1 MMQPILPDVL
11 QPNLRVV
18 FCGTAAGSKSA
29 RVRGY
34 YAGPGNYFWPILYKI
49 GLTPHQFQPHE
60 FRRALEYGIGLT
72 NIARYTYGSDSQLTK
87 ADFDPYSLRQDIIRV
102 SPKVLAFNGKKAA
115 QEFFNQPL
123 IVYGQQPESV
133 GETIMFV
140 LPSTSGAAR
149 GFWNEAYWYEL
160 ARYLNERG

>member
-1 MMQPILPDVL
+1 MREPILPDVL
-11 QPNLRVV
+11 QPDLNVV
-18 FCGTAAGSKSA
+18 FCGTAAGHRSA

-49 GLTPHQFQPHE
+49 GLTPYQFQPHE
-60 FRRALEYGIGLT
+60 FRRVVEYGIGLT

-87 ADFDPYSLRQDIIRV
+87 ADFDPHSLRQDIIRV

-115 QEFFNQPL
+115 QVFFNQT
-123 IVYGQQPESV
+123 IIEYGLQPESV
-133 GETIMFV
+133 GETTVFV

-149 GFWNEAYWYEL
+149 GFWNEAYWYAL
-160 ARYLNERG
+160 ADWLKATD